1 LQILPRAAPSEQAL
15 FPLSR
20 GVSSWTTLPGAK
32 GALPL
37 SDDTLRP
44 NHVAEGPKHS
54 YVKAPD
60 GRMALRAQYPKGSYR
75 PGADP
80 RGGISFYAPGPES
93 VDLTTAKEATFGY
106 SVMFP
111 DGFEFVKGG
120 KLPGLYGGDNDEIS
134 ISCSGGRRDSAC
146 FSARLMWRPEGAGE
160 LYTYLPP
167 YTIEKFAANRKQ
179 CDIANSDCNP
189 TYGASISRGSFKFEP
204 GQWTTVSE
212 RVKLNDAGKANGELE
227 LFVNGKSIINVD
239 GLIFRDDDSGRI
251 RGMQMQSF
259 FGGHTEDWATPKD
272 QDVYFADLSV
282 AILTT

>member
-1 LQILPRAAPSEQAL
+1 MLHGSTSSLFFAVVVGIVALCSISVAAAPLQILPRAAPSEQAL

-44 NHVAEGPKHS
+44 NHVAEGPKHT

-120 KLPGLYGGDNDEIS
+120 KLPGLCEFIS
-134 ISCSGGRRDSAC
+134 PRQLHRI
-146 FSARLMWRPEGAGE
+146 
-160 LYTYLPP
+160 
-167 YTIEKFAANRKQ
+167 
-179 CDIANSDCNP
+179 
-189 TYGASISRGSFKFEP
+189 FK
-204 GQWTTVSE
+204 
-212 RVKLNDAGKANGELE
+212 
-227 LFVNGKSIINVD
+227 
-239 GLIFRDDDSGRI
+239 
-251 RGMQMQSF
+251 
-259 FGGHTEDWATPKD
+259 
-272 QDVYFADLSV
+272 
-282 AILTT
+282 